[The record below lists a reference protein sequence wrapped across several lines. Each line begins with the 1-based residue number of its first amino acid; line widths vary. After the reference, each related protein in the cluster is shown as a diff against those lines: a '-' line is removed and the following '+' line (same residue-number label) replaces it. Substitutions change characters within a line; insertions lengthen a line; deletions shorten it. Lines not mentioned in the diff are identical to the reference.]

1 MFINVILPFE
11 VAQPVISKSLLQ
23 KAKIK
28 LLNVKPIRIFL
39 IIVLSAFFLGNATQA
54 QGLKKVI
61 IDAGHGGKDPGAIGA
76 TGVKEKNIVL
86 SIAKLAGSYIEK
98 NYPDVEVIYTRST
111 DVFLELHERSTIA
124 NKNNADLFIS
134 IHANSAAS
142 PDAHGT
148 ETYVLGLHKTEANLD
163 VAKRENSVIELEDNF
178 DQHYSFNPNSP
189 EGHIMMSMAQ
199 NAYLDQS
206 IFLASQVQDQFESR
220 VQRHN
225 RGVRQAGFYVL
236 YKTTMPSIL
245 IELGFLSNPE
255 EEKFLNSIA
264 GQEYMA
270 SAIYRAVKDYKTY
283 VDNLWLE
290 NEKNKG
296 TKVEVNNNTASTAE
310 DGRIYRIQVYASK
323 YKAASDAKVYK
334 DFDKVYVEQAN
345 NGVYRYVVNEYTSY
359 KDASAD
365 LLNVTK
371 KGYQG
376 AYIIAYKDGV
386 RVQVYDITSTN

>member
-1 MFINVILPFE
+1 M
-11 VAQPVISKSLLQ
+11 
-23 KAKIK
+23 
-28 LLNVKPIRIFL
+28 KPIHIFL
-39 IIVLSAFFLGNATQA
+39 IILFSAFFVGNSLKA

-76 TGVKEKNIVL
+76 SGVKEKNVVL
-86 SIAKLAGSYIEK
+86 SIAKLVGSYIQQ
-98 NYPDVEVIYTRST
+98 NYPDVQVVYTRST

-124 NKNNADLFIS
+124 NKINADLFIS
-134 IHANSAAS
+134 IHANSAES
-142 PDAHGT
+142 KEAHGT

-163 VAKRENSVIELEDNF
+163 VAKRENAVIELEDNY
-178 DQHYSFNPNSP
+178 DQHYSFNPNTP

-220 VQRHN
+220 AQRHN

-245 IELGFLSNPE
+245 IELGFLSNPD
-255 EEKFLNSIA
+255 EEKFLNSSA

-283 VDNLWLE
+283 VDNLWIE
-290 NEKNKG
+290 NEKSKGNK
-296 TKVEVNNNTASTAE
+296 VSNTAVIANKVSPDDE
-310 DGRIYRIQVYASK
+310 GRIYRIQVYASK

-334 DFDKVYVEQAN
+334 DFQKVLTEQAS
-345 NGVYRYVVNEYTSY
+345 NGAYRYVVNEYSSY
-359 KDASAD
+359 KAASAD
-365 LLNVTK
+365 LANVTK

-376 AYIIAYKDGV
+376 AYITAYKNGV

>member
-1 MFINVILPFE
+1 M
-11 VAQPVISKSLLQ
+11 
-23 KAKIK
+23 
-28 LLNVKPIRIFL
+28 KPIHIFL
-39 IIVLSAFFLGNATQA
+39 IIVFSTFFVGNPLQA

-76 TGVKEKNIVL
+76 SGVKEKNVVL
-86 SIAKLAGSYIEK
+86 SIAKLAGGYIQQ
-98 NYPDVEVIYTRST
+98 NYPDVQVIYTRST
-111 DVFLELHERSTIA
+111 DIFLELHERSTIA

-134 IHANSAAS
+134 IHANSAES
-142 PDAHGT
+142 SEAHGT
-148 ETYVLGLHKTEANLD
+148 ETYVLGLHKTDANLD
-163 VAKRENSVIELEDNF
+163 VAKRENAVIELEDNY

-220 VQRHN
+220 VNRHN

-245 IELGFLSNPE
+245 IELGFLSNPD
-255 EEKFLNSIA
+255 EEKFLNSTA

-283 VDNLWLE
+283 VDNLWIE

-296 TKVEVNNNTASTAE
+296 KKVTTNTTVTASTISPDDE
-310 DGRIYRIQVYASK
+310 GRIYRIQVYASK
-323 YKAASDAKVYK
+323 YKAAADAKVYK
-334 DFDKVYVEQAN
+334 DFQKVLVEQAS
-345 NGVYRYVVNEYTSY
+345 NGVYRYVVNEYGSY
-359 KDASAD
+359 KSASAD
-365 LLNVTK
+365 LANVTK

-376 AYIIAYKDGV
+376 AYIIAYKNGV

>member
-1 MFINVILPFE
+1 
-11 VAQPVISKSLLQ
+11 
-23 KAKIK
+23 
-28 LLNVKPIRIFL
+28 VKPIHIFL
-39 IIVLSAFFLGNATQA
+39 IIVLSAFFLGNSLHA
-54 QGLKKVI
+54 QGLKKII

-76 TGVKEKNIVL
+76 TGIKEKNVVL
-86 SIAKLAGSYIEK
+86 SIAKLAGGYIQQ
-98 NYPDVEVIYTRST
+98 NYPDVQVIYTRST
-111 DVFLELHERSTIA
+111 DIFLELHERSTIA

-134 IHANSAAS
+134 IHANSAES
-142 PDAHGT
+142 SEAHGT

-163 VAKRENSVIELEDNF
+163 VAKRENAVIELEDNY

-220 VQRHN
+220 VNRHN

-245 IELGFLSNPE
+245 IELGFLSNPA
-255 EEKFLNSIA
+255 EEKFLTSSS

-283 VDNLWLE
+283 VDNLWIE
-290 NEKNKG
+290 NEKSKGNKVSTTPSI
-296 TKVEVNNNTASTAE
+296 TKTTISPDEE
-310 DGRIYRIQVYASK
+310 GRIYRIQVYASQN
-323 YKAASDAKVYK
+323 KAASNAKVYT
-334 DFDKVYVEQAN
+334 DFQKVLVEQAS
-345 NGVYRYVVNEYTSY
+345 NGIYRYVVNEYGSY
-359 KDASAD
+359 KSASAD
-365 LLNVTK
+365 LSNVSK

-376 AYIIAYKDGV
+376 AYIVAYKNGV

>member
-1 MFINVILPFE
+1 
-11 VAQPVISKSLLQ
+11 
-23 KAKIK
+23 
-28 LLNVKPIRIFL
+28 VKPIRIFL
-39 IIVLSAFFLGNATQA
+39 IILFSAFFLENTTQA
-54 QGLKKVI
+54 QGLRKVI

-76 TGVKEKNIVL
+76 SGIKEKTIVL

-111 DVFLELHERSTIA
+111 DVFLELHERSAIA
-124 NKNNADLFIS
+124 NNNNADLFIS
-134 IHANSAAS
+134 IHANSASNA
-142 PDAHGT
+142 DAHGT
-148 ETYVLGLHKTEANLD
+148 ETYVLGLHKSDANLD
-163 VAKRENSVIELEDNF
+163 VAKRENAVIELEDNY

-245 IELGFLSNPE
+245 IELGFLSNPD
-255 EEKFLNSIA
+255 EEKFLNSAA

-283 VDNLWLE
+283 VDDLWLE
-290 NEKNKG
+290 NEKNKLV
-296 TKVEVNNNTASTAE
+296 KASTNDESFVAK
-310 DGRIYRIQVYASK
+310 DSGGRIFKIQVYASK
-323 YKAASDAKVYK
+323 IRAASDAKIYK
-334 DFDKVYVEQAN
+334 DFQKVLVEQSS
-345 NGVYRYVVNEYTSY
+345 NGIYRYVVNEYSAY
-359 KDASAD
+359 KSAAAD
-365 LLNVTK
+365 LVNVAA

-376 AYIIAYKDGV
+376 AYIVAYKGGV
-386 RVQVYDITSTN
+386 RVPVYDITSTN

>member
-1 MFINVILPFE
+1 M
-11 VAQPVISKSLLQ
+11 
-23 KAKIK
+23 
-28 LLNVKPIRIFL
+28 KPIHIFL
-39 IIVLSAFFLGNATQA
+39 IIVFSTFFLGNAAQS

-61 IDAGHGGKDPGAIGA
+61 IDAGHGGKDPGAIGV
-76 TGVKEKNIVL
+76 TGVKEKTIVL
-86 SIAKLAGSYIEK
+86 SIAKLAGSYIEQ
-98 NYPDVEVIYTRST
+98 NYPDVEVVYTRST
-111 DVFLELHERSTIA
+111 DVFLELYERSTIA
-124 NKNNADLFIS
+124 NKHNADLFIS

-163 VAKRENSVIELEDNF
+163 VAKRENSVIELEDNY

-206 IFLASQVQDQFESR
+206 IFLASRIQDQFESR

-245 IELGFLSNPE
+245 IELGFLSNPD
-255 EEKFLNSIA
+255 EEKFLSSSL

-296 TKVEVNNNTASTAE
+296 NKVSNTVATNSSIGTDDE
-310 DGRIYRIQVYASK
+310 GRIYRIQVYASK
-323 YKAASDAKVYK
+323 YLAAKDAKVYK
-334 DFDKVYVEQAN
+334 DFQKVMVEQAT
-345 NGVYRYVVNEYTSY
+345 NGIYRYVVNEYSSY
-359 KDASAD
+359 KSAAAD
-365 LLNVTK
+365 LASVTK

-376 AYIIAYKDGV
+376 AYIIAYKDGI